1 MTTIRVPYGDGWQ
14 EAQIPDGVSVQVID
28 PACEPVETPVE
39 ELIEEALDHP
49 IGTPRL
55 EEMVSKQDK
64 VAIIVNDHT
73 RPGPNAQLVDALMK
87 RLEAAGVADEQICF
101 VIATGSHRAST
112 TEELDK
118 ILGEKYRKR
127 IRVRN
132 HDCRDGDHVNI
143 GTTQSGMPVWIDRE
157 VAESSFI
164 ITTGLINPHATA
176 GFSGGRKSIVPGVAG
191 IETLHIHHSLPIRP
205 FDPAMGYFEENPFHQ
220 AALEAAKMTKVRFIA
235 NLVQDTH
242 KQNIA
247 CVAGDLEQAHQAG
260 VEICRKAN
268 TVNMDSLAEVVIVS
282 PGGAPRDKDL
292 YQAQKAL
299 SVGEVF
305 AKKEGCTF
313 ILCAK
318 ADEGIGEGLF
328 RTWLEEAKEPGEV
341 IERFR
346 EEGFNVGNNKA
357 FMYARAML
365 KGKVLIVSDQVDR
378 SDLQNMMLD
387 GVPSLQEAVDLVCER
402 EKPEHI
408 IVLPRAVNIIPE
420 L

>member
-1 MTTIRVPYGDGWQ
+1 M
-14 EAQIPDGVSVQVID
+14 
-28 PACEPVETPVE
+28 
-39 ELIEEALDHP
+39 
-49 IGTPRL
+49 
-55 EEMVSKQDK
+55 
-64 VAIIVNDHT
+64 
-73 RPGPNAQLVDALMK
+73 
-87 RLEAAGVADEQICF
+87 
-101 VIATGSHRAST
+101 
-112 TEELDK
+112 
-118 ILGEKYRKR
+118 
-127 IRVRN
+127 
-132 HDCRDGDHVNI
+132 
-143 GTTQSGMPVWIDRE
+143 
-157 VAESSFI
+157 
-164 ITTGLINPHATA
+164 
-176 GFSGGRKSIVPGVAG
+176 
-191 IETLHIHHSLPIRP
+191 
-205 FDPAMGYFEENPFHQ
+205 
-220 AALEAAKMTKVRFIA
+220 
-235 NLVQDTH
+235 
-242 KQNIA
+242 
-247 CVAGDLEQAHQAG
+247 
-260 VEICRKAN
+260 EICRKAN
-268 TVNMDSLAEVVIVS
+268 TVKMDSLAEVVIVS

-378 SDLQNMMLD
+378 SDLQDMMLD